1 MTTAE
6 WNLNTNQSD
15 FMIRARNSIVAFLD
29 TSFNNLTSTINIVNN
44 QLTNADV
51 EFVLD
56 VNKKEGKLEHIDSH
70 LNLKDFINSNDYPLV
85 TFKSTS
91 FEKINNDI
99 NFVKGNLTINNITK
113 VVELDTKIVA
123 LDSDLKSSKV
133 LLEIVGEINRHDFGL
148 YANSTSISNGLMM
161 GSNINIVA
169 NLEFESKKDEC

>member
-15 FMIRARNSIVAFLD
+15 FMIRARNTIVAFLD
-29 TSFNNLTSTINIVNN
+29 TSFNNLSSTINIENN
-44 QLTNADV
+44 QLTNANV

-70 LNLKDFINSNDYPLV
+70 LKLNDFINSNDYPLV
-85 TFKSTS
+85 SFKSTS

-99 NFVKGNLTINNITK
+99 NFVKGYLTINNITK

-123 LDSDLKSSKV
+123 LDSDSSKV
-133 LLEIVGEINRHDFGL
+133 ILEIVGEINRQDFGL
-148 YANSTSISNGLMM
+148 YSNSATLSSGIMI
-161 GSNINIVA
+161 GSNINITA
-169 NLEFESKKDEC
+169 NLEFQTTQNEC